1 MEYFFNVHKEDRL
14 VECHAREKV
23 QVTLPTT
30 VSVILLYIQFDL
42 SPFLFQFQRVL
53 EQFLLRFEREGD
65 GFLNNIDDE
74 S

>member
-30 VSVILLYIQFDL
+30 VSVILLYIQFEFK
-42 SPFLFQFQRVL
+42 SISFSIS
-53 EQFLLRFEREGD
+53 EGI
-65 GFLNNIDDE
+65 GTISFAF
-74 S
+74 